1 MSFPK
6 SARKV
11 QSYNGNSGSGPT
23 GEDPLSFNAA
33 VAAALRSS
41 FGSGTSA
48 MKTISIMTGAN
59 ERAVKNWYQ
68 ARNAPSAYHLVALA
82 RHSDDI
88 LRLVLTMAR
97 REGVLISMEFAVARG
112 ALSTALAAMDEAYT

>member
-1 MSFPK
+1 
-6 SARKV
+6 
-11 QSYNGNSGSGPT
+11 
-23 GEDPLSFNAA
+23 
-33 VAAALRSS
+33 
-41 FGSGTSA
+41 

-97 REGVLISMEFAVARG
+97 REGVLISMEFAVARS